1 MQRRHLGFS
10 GSILS
15 FDLKLIVRYSVKLFS
30 LLVHIFLSKS
40 NFSKL
45 RDITLLFEVVRLY
58 EMSAALLHVENEG

>member
-10 GSILS
+10 GSILR